1 MIVFIPWIMMFF
13 AAYLVLA
20 GLAVQHIN
28 DDMKWSEILL
38 MPWRKI
44 LDLLGWY
51 KEEKKKGLRLVQ
63 DMNGLFIIQSFRG
76 TLTWKIVWYT
86 SDEQVAYE
94 TYNRMAEE
102 YKTRKEETIQ
112 AAAMATRIKKA
123 KKNAGKIQK
132 ILR

>member
-1 MIVFIPWIMMFF
+1 MIVFIPWILIFF
-13 AAYLVLA
+13 AAY
-20 GLAVQHIN
+20 AVFVGVAIQHIN
-28 DDMKWSEILL
+28 DGMTWSEILL

-63 DMNGLFIIQSFRG
+63 DMNGLYIIQSFRD
-76 TLTWKIVWYT
+76 TLTWKMVWYT
-86 SDEQVAYE
+86 SSEEAAYE

-102 YKTRKEETIQ
+102 YKTKKEEIVQ
-112 AAAMATRIKKA
+112 AAAVATRIKKA